1 MRLSAF
7 RERRLRRCRAV
18 FQRCLRVRRDFSEF
32 STTVRRCSAARRAR
46 ISAAAGE
53 GASSADAICDALIS
67 LFSLGGE
74 RLSAIG
80 GRTVGASLRSIIPFP
95 EWRAMPRRCTAA
107 RLHSVGIDL
116 RIFRTFARHFED
128 IHRSVIR
135 PAERAPHRRTADV
148 RCRIRYECTHGSYL
162 RCRQMPPRVM
172 MKSSAFGQH
181 GQTEFRTLLCAA
193 GFLTP
198 RILPCRAD
206 IAARHRADL
215 AARFAHAAYLHTAV
229 SPVARSLY
237 KLAPPPCFR
246 CTDFDG
252 FCRRAYF
259 KNKISTFLFGK
270 SRFFHLSRL
279 TVSVADIAVPIEVIV
294 PVSEEKRVHVF
305 PNGVVIIISGVPVF
319 VVVVGV
325 VEAAIDVIGVFVR
338 RSRNRDLLCDA
349 RRMSR
354 DREYLTH

>member
-1 MRLSAF
+1 MTRARGDVAKLPPCADAF
-7 RERRLRRCRAV
+7 VGVSRAALEAMSCRIPTVLAGAQGFLGIFDDSEEMLRRAQSTNFCCR
-18 FQRCLRVRRDFSEF
+18 
-32 STTVRRCSAARRAR
+32 
-46 ISAAAGE
+46 GE

-229 SPVARSLY
+229 SPVARSSLQACSAAM
-237 KLAPPPCFR
+237 LA
-246 CTDFDG
+246 
-252 FCRRAYF
+252 
-259 KNKISTFLFGK
+259 
-270 SRFFHLSRL
+270 
-279 TVSVADIAVPIEVIV
+279 
-294 PVSEEKRVHVF
+294 VH
-305 PNGVVIIISGVPVF
+305 
-319 VVVVGV
+319 
-325 VEAAIDVIGVFVR
+325 
-338 RSRNRDLLCDA
+338 
-349 RRMSR
+349 
-354 DREYLTH
+354 